1 MKLHLLQGRRYS
13 EMEKNKTKA
22 HSFFISLSVSGCE
35 YCRVYDLSGKKV
47 GDGGDNV
54 LGINFPGFLVD
65 FSYNSQRENYVLACH
80 VDGVYFDN
88 DMGCPVME
96 HNNMKIPLVKGRV
109 LPREQTLALRAVF
122 ERIIELMDSPLP
134 GNIFMAEQLAISLI
148 GELAVKDE
156 KNFNIENPDSPAK
169 DLKQLIDNDIH
180 FAVPLKE
187 FCRKVGYSPS
197 HLRKMFLRQFG
208 IDPGE
213 YRLRKKQEK
222 VFLLMRAGNMTL
234 KEIAFEVGMKNV
246 THLNG
251 FIRKRCLT
259 TPRELRRRLRENL
272 IFVESFLH

>member
-1 MKLHLLQGRRYS
+1 MKLHLLQGKRYS

-54 LGINFPGFLVD
+54 LGINFPGFGVD

-109 LPREQTLALRAVF
+109 LPREQTLALRTVF
-122 ERIIELMDSPLP
+122 ERIIDLMHSPLP

-156 KNFNIENPDSPAK
+156 KNFNIENPDSPAVE
-169 DLKQLIDNDIH
+169 LKQLIDSDIH
-180 FAVPLKE
+180 FDVPLKE
-187 FCRKVGYSPS
+187 YCRKIGYSTAY
-197 HLRKMFLRQFG
+197 LRKMFVFRFG

-213 YRLRKKQEK
+213 YRQRKKLERI
-222 VFLLMRAGNMTL
+222 FTLMRSGNMTL
-234 KEIAFEVGMKNV
+234 KEIADEIGMKNV
-246 THLNG
+246 SHLNI
-251 FIRKRCLT
+251 FIRKRCDLT
-259 TPRELRRRLRENL
+259 PKELAEKLRDNMAFSEL
-272 IFVESFLH
+272 LL

>member
-1 MKLHLLQGRRYS
+1 MKLHLLRAKRYS
-13 EMEKNKTKA
+13 DMEKTKTKA

-35 YCRVYDLSGKKV
+35 YCHVYDPAGKLISKS
-47 GDGGDNV
+47 GDNV
-54 LGINFPGFLVD
+54 LGINFPGFGVD
-65 FSYNSQRENYVLACH
+65 FSYNSQRENYVLACD
-80 VDGVYFDN
+80 VEGIYLDED
-88 DMGCPVME
+88 CPVME
-96 HNNMKIPLVKGRV
+96 HNGMKIPLLRGRM
-109 LPREQTLALRAVF
+109 LLREQTLALRLVF
-122 ERIIELMDSPLP
+122 ERIIDLMDSPLP

-180 FAVPLKE
+180 FAVPLKD

-197 HLRKMFLRQFG
+197 HLRKIFLRQFG

-222 VFLLMRAGNMTL
+222 VFLLMRTGNMTL

-246 THLNG
+246 THLNF
-251 FIRKRCLT
+251 FIRQRCRT
-259 TPRELRRRLRENL
+259 TPGELRRRLRENS